1 MGGDCELWWAMS
13 FSYQPMFVIVV
24 ESEFWQIFKCTAID
38 KTLLILGCVGDFL
51 GGRGKE
57 ARLGLN
63 CNGNV
68 STLVSRSE
76 YI

>member
-1 MGGDCELWWAMS
+1 
-13 FSYQPMFVIVV
+13 MFVIVV

-38 KTLLILGCVGDFL
+38 KRLLILGCVGDL
-51 GGRGKE
+51 KGVEGSRGKV
-57 ARLGLN
+57 RLN